1 MGDGTGDFLPRLEAA
16 LAARGRW
23 LETTRLLPLR
33 DALRTYRNL
42 FETIIG
48 TLVKKGLMRED
59 PYEYEG
65 NAKGALT
72 PPDTPIPEALEA
84 DELSVRVSAFR
95 RQLELMVLGF
105 PATLAASDLPGLKKI
120 SALVSYVDWD
130 GYGEVSRSHTT
141 RALARLTSR
150 VRISTDA
157 LSARVISESH
167 SQVEKL
173 MPQIRSQ
180 VAELEAWHR
189 EAWKV
194 DARLKVL
201 ARQAPVGPAAGR
213 NPEEELLYFKRAFD
227 QYLPEGV
234 WYPELAQEILAEET
248 SEDALA
254 RQEKLLTSL
263 AIPKAPVVQ
272 APVPLDRRPELLDAI
287 RGLCRTNEEISR
299 AEAVLIA
306 NERALEKYSLTFFQ
320 RIRRWFRKSLGTIE
334 HRFYEI
340 EVRRTQSA
348 EPRME
353 SVDFLKFAAELRDVA
368 GMLSETLDD
377 SNPESRR
384 IQEKT
389 QEQLGDF
396 LDWQLHHVRRVYR
409 RMEGLNALFQVRAVQ
424 ERRSPARSIKLEL
437 LAIENATVRADKVRR
452 EVNPKQEAE
461 G

>member
-16 LAARGRW
+16 LVARGRW

-33 DALRTYRNL
+33 DALRTYRSL

-59 PYEYEG
+59 PYEYDG

-72 PPDTPIPEALEA
+72 PPDTWIPEASEA
-84 DELSVRVSAFR
+84 DELSIRVSAYR
-95 RQLELMVLGF
+95 RQLELAVLKF
-105 PATLAASDLPGLKKI
+105 PTSLAGSDLPALKSM
-120 SALVSYVDWD
+120 SALVFYVDWD
-130 GYGEVSRSHTT
+130 GYGEASRSYTT
-141 RALARLTSR
+141 RALARLTSK

-173 MPQIRSQ
+173 MPQVRSQ
-180 VAELEAWHR
+180 VAELEAWYR
-189 EAWKV
+189 EAWKADV
-194 DARLKVL
+194 RAKVL
-201 ARQAPVGPAAGR
+201 SHKSPGSPAARGD
-213 NPEEELLYFKRAFD
+213 PEEELLSFKRAFD
-227 QYLPEGV
+227 QNLPEGI
-234 WYPELAQEILAEET
+234 WHPELAQEILAEET
-248 SEDALA
+248 SEDAPA

-263 AIPKAPVVQ
+263 AIPKAPAAQ
-272 APVPLDRRPELLDAI
+272 APVPLDRRPELLEAI
-287 RGLCRTNEEISR
+287 RGLCRVNEEISR
-299 AEAVLIA
+299 AEAVLIT
-306 NERALEKYSLTFFQ
+306 NERALERHSLTFFQ
-320 RIRRWFRKSLGTIE
+320 RMRRWFRKSLGTIE

-340 EVRRTQSA
+340 EVKRSPTS

-368 GMLSETLDD
+368 GMLAETLDE

-389 QEQLGDF
+389 QEQMGDF

-437 LAIENATVRADKVRR
+437 LAIENATVRADKVRK
-452 EVNPKQEAE
+452 EVNPKPEAE